1 MPDDEWGSFF
11 IAREWASDED
21 KKVFVDVG
29 MMVFEALLLSLV
41 RFVALIL

>member
-1 MPDDEWGSFF
+1 MTSGVLSLSR
-11 IAREWASDED
+11 ANGLAMED

-29 MMVFEALLLSLV
+29 MIVFEALLLSLV